1 VRNWMMLALAA
12 GLVSPATLP
21 PCHSAAL
28 VAPAAHQGAAP
39 YTFLM
44 LFGNDTIASDVV
56 LRSAQQV
63 DVDFIYKVAEQHWHY
78 TMMLKPDDAVA
89 SMTNA
94 FYRLAQGDTVP
105 AQRATFTFRR
115 DSVRVDISGN
125 VTRTE
130 HLATQ
135 PGAIP
140 YINPSSAMLE
150 QVLMRA
156 KAIGN
161 AVDTVPIL
169 AVSGG
174 QTVSVTV
181 SWLGTDSA
189 VMNLAGVEMR
199 AAVGP
204 DGSLLGLTVPAQG
217 ARVVR
222 VAGMHPVVSEPI
234 DYGAPPGAPYTAEDV
249 TVRSPE
255 GLTFTGT
262 LTLPKVRR
270 GKVPAIVTITGSGP
284 EDRDERIPLVRG
296 YRPFWQIADT
306 LARRGIATLRLD
318 DRGVGGSSAGPRA
331 ATSADFAND
340 IRAGLAYLQTRPEI
354 DGARLGLVGHSE
366 GGMIAPMVAATDSS
380 LKGIV
385 LMAGPAYS
393 GRRILTYQQRNAVDQ
408 MSNLSP
414 AEKKAALE
422 KGMHQVDSLAAT
434 PGWMRFFVNYDPLVT
449 ARKVH
454 VPVLILQG
462 ATDHQVT
469 PEQADTLAAAFR
481 AGGDKDVTVHIFP
494 NTDHLF
500 LADSSGQPGGYAML
514 PSHTVRP
521 EVLGAIA
528 DWLVKHL
535 R

>member
-1 VRNWMMLALAA
+1 MRNWMMLALAA

-21 PCHSAAL
+21 LCRPA
-28 VAPAAHQGAAP
+28 APAAFQATSP

-44 LFGNDTIASDVV
+44 LLGNDTIASDVV

-63 DVDFIYKVAEQHWHY
+63 DVDFVYKVAGQHWHY
-78 TMMLKPDDAVA
+78 TMMLTPDGAVA

-94 FYRLAQGDTVP
+94 FYRLAQGDTAPVQS
-105 AQRATFTFRR
+105 AIFTFAR
-115 DSVRVDISGN
+115 DSARVDISGN

-130 HLATQ
+130 RLATQ

-156 KAIGN
+156 RAIGN
-161 AVDTVPIL
+161 PSDTVPIL
-169 AVSGG
+169 AVVGG
-174 QTVSVTV
+174 RTVPVVVT
-181 SWLGTDSA
+181 WRGADSA
-189 VMNLAGVEMR
+189 IMNLAGVEMR
-199 AAVGP
+199 AAVAKNGA
-204 DGSLLGLTVPAQG
+204 LLGLTVPAQG

-222 VAGMHPVVSEPI
+222 VAGAHPVMSEPI

-249 TVRSPE
+249 TVHSPE

-262 LTLPKVRR
+262 LTLPKVRH

-296 YRPFWQIADT
+296 YRPFWEIADT

-318 DRGVGGSSAGPRA
+318 DRGVGGSSAGPHA

-340 IRAGLAYLQTRPEI
+340 IRAALAYLETRPEI
-354 DGARLGLVGHSE
+354 DGTRLGLVGHSE
-366 GGMIAPMVAATDSS
+366 GGMIAPMVAVTDAS

-385 LMAGPAYS
+385 LMAGPAYT
-393 GRRILTYQQRNAVDQ
+393 GRRILTYQQQNAVDQ
-408 MSNLSP
+408 MHALSP
-414 AEKKAALE
+414 AEKKAALA
-422 KGMHQVDSLAAT
+422 KGMAEVDSMAAK
-434 PGWMRFFVNYDPLVT
+434 PGWMRFFLEYDPLVT
-449 ARKVH
+449 ARKVR

-481 AGGDKDVTVHIFP
+481 AGGDEDVTVRVFP

-500 LADSSGQPGGYAML
+500 LADSSGQPAGYAML
-514 PSHTVRP
+514 VSHAVRP
-521 EVLGAIA
+521 EVLGAVA
-528 DWLVKHL
+528 DWLVRHL